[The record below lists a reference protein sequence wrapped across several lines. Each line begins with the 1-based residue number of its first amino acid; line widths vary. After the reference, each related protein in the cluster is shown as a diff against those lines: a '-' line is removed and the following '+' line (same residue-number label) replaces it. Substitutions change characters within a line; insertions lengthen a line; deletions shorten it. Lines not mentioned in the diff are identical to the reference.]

1 MDNPAD
7 MPIVNALDI
16 GVAVLVLV
24 SAVLAYARGLVHEVL
39 SVAGWIGAILATSYG
54 FPFLR
59 PYARQLITIDI
70 VADFG
75 AGIVIFV
82 LSLVILSLLTR
93 RISKKVKDSTL
104 NAVDRSLGF
113 LFGLLRGA
121 LVVCIAY
128 IGLEMFYPQDD
139 RPQWIS
145 EARSM
150 ELIGPGAALL
160 VALIPENFTT
170 AGEGPGEDAGKDG
183 GEGKEEKKDADDK
196 GSGTRRVVQELLA
209 PKPKGAGGE
218 KDGAPEGDAAGYGEK
233 ARQQMDR
240 LNEILK
246 DR

>member
-1 MDNPAD
+1 MDSPAD
-7 MPIVNALDI
+7 VPIVNALDI
-16 GVAVLVLV
+16 GIAILVLI
-24 SAVLAYARGLVHEVL
+24 SAVLAYVRGLVHEVL
-39 SVAGWIGAILATSYG
+39 SVAGWIGAIFATFYG
-54 FPFLR
+54 FPFLH

-82 LSLVILSLLTR
+82 LSLVILSLMTR
-93 RISKKVKDSTL
+93 RISKKVKESPL
-104 NAVDRSLGF
+104 NAIDRSLGF

-121 LVVCIAY
+121 LIVCIAY
-128 IGLEMFYPQDD
+128 IGLGMFYPQDH

-150 ELIGPGAALL
+150 ELIEPGAALL
-160 VALIPENFTT
+160 VALIPKNFTA
-170 AGEGPGEDAGKDG
+170 AGFGDEEGPGDDAGKDG
-183 GEGKEEKKDADDK
+183 SKKK
-196 GSGTRRVVQELLA
+196 SGTRRVVQELLA
-209 PKPKGAGGE
+209 PKPKGADHK
-218 KDGAPEGDAAGYGEK
+218 KDGAPEGDAVGYGNK

>member
-7 MPIVNALDI
+7 VPIVNALDI
-16 GVAVLVLV
+16 GIAVLVLI
-24 SAVLAYARGLVHEVL
+24 SAVLAYVRGLVHEVL
-39 SVAGWIGAILATSYG
+39 SVAGWIGAIFATFYG
-54 FPFLR
+54 FPFLQ

-82 LSLVILSLLTR
+82 LSLVILSLMTR
-93 RISKKVKDSTL
+93 RISTKVKESPL

-121 LVVCIAY
+121 LIVCIAY
-128 IGLEMFYPQDD
+128 IGLGMFYPQDD

-160 VALIPENFTT
+160 VALIPENFTA
-170 AGEGPGEDAGKDG
+170 AGFGDEGGPGDDAGKDG
-183 GEGKEEKKDADDK
+183 SEEK
-196 GSGTRRVVQELLA
+196 
-209 PKPKGAGGE
+209 
-218 KDGAPEGDAAGYGEK
+218 
-233 ARQQMDR
+233 
-240 LNEILK
+240 
-246 DR
+246 

>member
-7 MPIVNALDI
+7 VPIVIALDI
-16 GVAVLVLV
+16 GIAVLVLI
-24 SAVLAYARGLVHEVL
+24 SAVLAYVRGLVHEVL
-39 SVAGWIGAILATSYG
+39 SVAGWIGAIFATFYG
-54 FPFLR
+54 FPFLH

-82 LSLVILSLLTR
+82 LSLVILSLMTR
-93 RISKKVKDSTL
+93 RISKKVKESPL

-121 LVVCIAY
+121 LIVCIAY
-128 IGLEMFYPQDD
+128 IGLGMFYPQDD

-150 ELIGPGAALL
+150 ELIEPGAALL
-160 VALIPENFTT
+160 VALIPENLT
-170 AGEGPGEDAGKDG
+170 AAGFGDEEGPGDDAGKDG
-183 GEGKEEKKDADDK
+183 SKKK
-196 GSGTRRVVQELLA
+196 SGTRRVVQELLA
-209 PKPKGAGGE
+209 PKPKGADD
-218 KDGAPEGDAAGYGEK
+218 KKNGAPEGDAVGYGNK

-246 DR
+246 NR